1 MILECSIQNFRSFKS
16 KATLSMIAE
25 SGKAKLDNLLD
36 LSSTDGVNFRVL
48 KSAVIYGANGSGKSN
63 FIRGIGALRY
73 LLSKSSNFKI
83 GDEIKCYEPYELDID
98 TINSPSIIEIQFI
111 LEDIKYKYKVSFN
124 KFEIIDEKLVF
135 YPSSYPA
142 TLFER
147 IGLSDDE
154 NDFTHVEFGTK
165 LEDKKIPQ
173 KVFKN
178 QLYLSKFGH
187 DIPHKQLTKIFKYLD
202 GIEVWNTLD
211 KFDVRELSR
220 KISNKLSKASQTA
233 FAERLNK
240 LVRVADIKIESI
252 FTKELN
258 EDDFKLPEE
267 IPESIK
273 KKFIQD
279 NKLRTFAKHKVFKNN
294 EFVKFTN
301 FDFGAMESEGTKV
314 LFALG
319 GIILEALEDGGIIFF
334 DELDNSLHPKLI
346 KFLVR
351 LFNNTITNS
360 KGAQLIFATH
370 EVTLLD
376 KQTFRKDQIWFTQKS
391 KYGCSELYS
400 AKEIEGLRDDTNF
413 ELWYRTG
420 KFGGNPKIKEVEF
433 IFENA

>member
-1 MILECSIQNFRSFKS
+1 MIIECSIQNFRSFKL
-16 KATLSMIAE
+16 KAILSMAAE
-25 SGKAKLDNLLD
+25 SGKTKADNVSELNSIEG
-36 LSSTDGVNFRVL
+36 SSLRLL
-48 KSAVIYGANGSGKSN
+48 KSAVVYGANGSGKSN
-63 FIRGIGALRY
+63 FIKGIGTLKY
-73 LLSKSSNFKI
+73 LISDSSNFKI
-83 GDEIKCYEPYELDID
+83 GEEIKCYDPYELDID
-98 TINSPSIIEIQFI
+98 TKEAPTVIGIQFI
-111 LEDIKYKYKVSFN
+111 LDNIKYNYSISYN
-124 KFEIIDEKLVF
+124 KTEIVDEKLVF

-147 IGLSDDE
+147 VHVNKG
-154 NDFTHVEFGTK
+154 NDFTIVEFGTK
-165 LEDKKIPQ
+165 LKEKKIPQ

-178 QLYLSKFGH
+178 QLYLSKFGSS
-187 DIPHKQLTKIFKYLD
+187 IPHQQLTKVFKYLD

-211 KFDVRELSR
+211 KFDIHRLSR
-220 KISNKLSKASQTA
+220 KISKKLTNSEEESFTK
-233 FAERLNK
+233 RLNK
-240 LVRVADIKIESI
+240 LVRVADIKIENI
-252 FTKELN
+252 FAKELKE
-258 EDDFKLPEE
+258 EDFNIPDE

-273 KKFIQD
+273 KEFILD
-279 NKLRTFAKHKVFKNN
+279 NKLRTFARHKVFKNN
-294 EFVKFTN
+294 KFVNFAE
-301 FDFGAMESEGTKV
+301 FDFATKESEGTKV

-319 GIILEALEDGGIIFF
+319 GIILESLENGGIIFF

-360 KGAQLIFATH
+360 KNAQLIFATH

-420 KFGGNPKIKEVEF
+420 KFGGNPKIKEIEF